1 MAWDL
6 ERRSC
11 SREEKWEERSFQR
24 RVQVVRREDCFS
36 NSSKLDWIGFGIGAF
51 GGQIAVGEDPI
62 VTSAVQCSAVK

>member
-11 SREEKWEERSFQR
+11 SSEEKWEERSFQR
-24 RVQVVRREDCFS
+24 RVQVERRDDCFS
-36 NSSKLDWIGFGIGAF
+36 NSSKLDWIGFGSGAF

-62 VTSAVQCSAVK
+62 VPSQVQMSVK